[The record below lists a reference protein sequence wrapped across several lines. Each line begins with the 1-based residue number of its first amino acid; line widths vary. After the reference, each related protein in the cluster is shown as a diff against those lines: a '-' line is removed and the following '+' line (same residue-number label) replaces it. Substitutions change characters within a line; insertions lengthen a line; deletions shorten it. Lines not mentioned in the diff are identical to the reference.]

1 METPTVHKKP
11 GRPKKKQP
19 SASALG
25 QITVH
30 LPPELVLALDNELVP
45 LGMRSR
51 SELIREACQTYLTQ
65 HKDRIETVSLT
76 QRMRALSKE
85 ERQKIMASAAEAMGD
100 YYRTDPEMREWHTLD
115 AEDFLDEGADDAVD

>member
-1 METPTVHKKP
+1 METTAPRKP

-19 SASALG
+19 SASALD

-51 SELIREACQTYLTQ
+51 SELIREACQTYLMQ
-65 HKDRIETVSLT
+65 HKDRAETVSLT
-76 QRMRALSKE
+76 RRMRALSKE
-85 ERQKIMASAAEAMGD
+85 ERQLIMASAAETLGD
-100 YYRTDPEMREWHTLD
+100 YYRSDLEMREWHTLD
-115 AEDFLDEGADDAVD
+115 HEDFLDEGKTDAAD

>member
-1 METPTVHKKP
+1 METTAPRKP

-30 LPPELVLALDNELVP
+30 LPPELVSALDNELAP

-51 SELIREACQTYLTQ
+51 SELIREACQTYLMQ
-65 HKDRIETVSLT
+65 HKDRAETLSLT
-76 QRMRALSKE
+76 RRMRALSKE
-85 ERQKIMASAAEAMGD
+85 ERQQIMSSAAEALGD

-115 AEDFLDEGADDAVD
+115 GKDFLDEEPADAAD